1 MAYQNGT
8 ALDLNDLLTKLRLF
22 LVANGWTSNF
32 WGDRTT
38 DSGGGK
44 ALTVTKGAVQGTFLS
59 ELTNSGGSNPGHYL
73 RVLTHAAYVSNPNPD
88 VLPQSSDLNNY
99 CNGMQGPFKQH
110 WFFEGTTN
118 GSPYC
123 YVVVEVL
130 NGIFKHFG
138 IGKMET
144 AQTLTNGLFAFWS
157 AWNYNNVN
165 PNYASEP
172 DSTEHCYPF
181 DDTSWYSFATSGGAV
196 LRVDSDAVTP
206 RFLHA
211 NYWSSGSRLRVG
223 FRPGSGTG
231 SVRMFAESA
240 PSDETGR
247 AVLVPLECGIER
259 PSEYFSHVGSPPDLR
274 FVNVRYL
281 EPSQELSIG
290 PDTWVV
296 FPAHRKLYVPGGV
309 YSGNY
314 GYAYRKLV

>member
-8 ALDLNDLLTKLRLF
+8 ALDLNDLLNKLRLF
-22 LVANGWTSNF
+22 VSANGWTVNF

-38 DSGGGK
+38 ASGGGK
-44 ALTVTKGAVQGTFLS
+44 ALSITKGVCQGTFLS
-59 ELTNSGGSNPGHYL
+59 HLTVGSTANPGHYMYM
-73 RVLTHAAYVSNPNPD
+73 LTHGPYTYNPNPD
-88 VLPQSSDLNNY
+88 TQPNSSGLGNY

-118 GSPYC
+118 GAPYC

-138 IGKMET
+138 IGKIET
-144 AQTLTNGLFAFWS
+144 TQTLENGLFAYWS
-157 AWNYNNVN
+157 LWNYQNVS

-172 DSTEHCYPF
+172 ESSYHDYPF
-181 DDTSWYSFATSGGAV
+181 DDSSWNSGTMGGTV

-206 RFLHA
+206 RFLQSR
-211 NYWSSGSRLRVG
+211 YQQTGSRLRVG
-223 FRPGSGTG
+223 FRSNSGTG

-240 PSDETGR
+240 PSSETGR

-259 PSEYFSHVGSPPDLR
+259 PSSYFSHVGSPPDLR

-290 PDTWVV
+290 PDTWMV